1 MFLLPFNSLSL
12 VLNFKVEQRP
22 RSTFSLNP
30 LISIAIGIGAAIIIG
45 SCILMVVL
53 RVVCGKRNRQKDGH
67 HNTTVRVASPGP
79 SIKSVGS
86 REYDGNE
93 SDEKNPDVIPETI
106 DSDQDQ
112 VSSFVVDAN

>member
-1 MFLLPFNSLSL
+1 M
-12 VLNFKVEQRP
+12 
-22 RSTFSLNP
+22 
-30 LISIAIGIGAAIIIG
+30 ISIAIGIGGAILIS
-45 SCILMVVL
+45 SCVVMFIV
-53 RVVCGKRNRQKDGH
+53 RIVCGKRNRRKDVH

-93 SDEKNPDVIPETI
+93 SDEKNPDVIPESM

-112 VSSFVVDAN
+112 VIVRLAWLVCF